1 MTILKKDA
9 SEEEIRNF
17 ELKQEV
23 LQRLRGDN
31 RQFDYICTDCEII
44 LKSKEEAMEHLV
56 KTWAE
61 LPEKYKEDI
70 ENWLNN
76 QEGDW
81 SGIEDT
87 GWLTLRDNYLAHL
100 IDKFIT
106 EIDEIKKEV
115 LERMTDGQ
123 KGN

>member
-56 KTWAE
+56 KTKHSIHETAFFNKR
-61 LPEKYKEDI
+61 PRRPAK
-70 ENWLNN
+70 
-76 QEGDW
+76 
-81 SGIEDT
+81 
-87 GWLTLRDNYLAHL
+87 
-100 IDKFIT
+100 
-106 EIDEIKKEV
+106 
-115 LERMTDGQ
+115 
-123 KGN
+123 